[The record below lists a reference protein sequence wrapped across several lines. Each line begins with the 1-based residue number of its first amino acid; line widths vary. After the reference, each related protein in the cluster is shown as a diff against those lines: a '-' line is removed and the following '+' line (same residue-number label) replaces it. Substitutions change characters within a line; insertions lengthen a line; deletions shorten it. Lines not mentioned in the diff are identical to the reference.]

1 MNAGTGTQEGSTR
14 RDLWTK
20 KLQLTVFSAIA
31 EYFSWCRDRIQ
42 SFMNPDQ
49 GLYYEQ
55 PFAWMEEY
63 NRALLEPDPTRA
75 ETRTRQA
82 LRAVA
87 QRRCALETTGAG
99 CPEWNLLQYAE
110 LVLRRIGKERALVS
124 RQRARR
130 ESESGLLQT
139 RKVG

>member
-1 MNAGTGTQEGSTR
+1 MNAGAGTQEVGTR
-14 RDLWTK
+14 RGPWTK
-20 KLQLTVFSAIA
+20 KLQHTLFSAIT
-31 EYFSWCRDRIQ
+31 ECFSRCRDRIQ
-42 SFMNPDQ
+42 SFMNPDH
-49 GLYYEQ
+49 GWYYEQ

-87 QRRCALETTGAG
+87 QRKCALEEKGAG

-110 LVLRRIGKERALVS
+110 LVLRRIGKERALVG

-139 RKVG
+139 RKAA